1 MTHRAVVSESD
12 VAPHHLTHHVLQ
24 ARAITATGD
33 VPSQRVAE
41 ASTKWSKR
49 CDISR
54 VTSEVRQIEEIKAVP
69 ETMSDNDFA
78 NYFVSHGFPD
88 NIKRS
93 RARMSLE
100 MTLFKPMNRGA
111 IISLALDVS
120 APGSNAPL
128 K

>member
-12 VAPHHLTHHVLQ
+12 VAPHHSTHHVLR
-24 ARAITATGD
+24 ARAIIATGD
-33 VPSQRVAE
+33 VPSQRVVE

-54 VTSEVRQIEEIKAVP
+54 VTSEVRQI
-69 ETMSDNDFA
+69 D
-78 NYFVSHGFPD
+78 
-88 NIKRS
+88 
-93 RARMSLE
+93 E

-120 APGSNAPL
+120 APRSNARL
-128 K
+128 Q